1 MIAMPYILVGIILDY
16 LSLILFCATSGA
28 LLARWPRAG
37 FYLPARLRDRRG
49 LAFVAHALVLF
60 TLLLVALQ
68 VTGKL
73 WYVNLH
79 RPWVSDSLLCIG
91 LVNAAV
97 LLYLFLEKRYLLT
110 KPQALRRLVFGTV
123 SVVVTSVSAVAV
135 IVAVTVLFVIR

>member
-1 MIAMPYILVGIILDY
+1 M
-16 LSLILFCATSGA
+16 ST
-28 LLARWPRAG
+28 ARWRTAG
-37 FYLPARLRDRRG
+37 
-49 LAFVAHALVLF
+49 ALVLV
-60 TLLLVALQ
+60 TLLLAVLQ

-110 KPQALRRLVFGTV
+110 KPQLLRRLLFGTV
-123 SVVVTSVSAVAV
+123 SVAVTSVSAAAV
-135 IVAVTVLFVIR
+135 IIAVTLLFVIR